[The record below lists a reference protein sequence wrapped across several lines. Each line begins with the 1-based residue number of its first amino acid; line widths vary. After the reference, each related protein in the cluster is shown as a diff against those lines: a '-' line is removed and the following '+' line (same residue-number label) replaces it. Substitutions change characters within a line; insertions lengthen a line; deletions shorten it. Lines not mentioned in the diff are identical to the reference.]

1 MLRLKKLRATP
12 RQHDSPGS
20 CIRKFMRHPGL
31 QKAVPRVNS
40 QEEMKMANNSGGP
53 WFPMLMG
60 SVMLG
65 AMFGYWI
72 GSETLGIIAMV
83 VIFIALASVQSG
95 N

>member
-1 MLRLKKLRATP
+1 
-12 RQHDSPGS
+12 
-20 CIRKFMRHPGL
+20 
-31 QKAVPRVNS
+31 
-40 QEEMKMANNSGGP
+40 MANNSGGP